1 MTSFGIR
8 DIAELRIGN
17 VKQLRQ
23 LCAVGCRLI
32 EQQQKFRVG
41 EHQTRRFGFQTFFYV
56 LACRCQRSTV
66 FAESF
71 PCAVKDFAGVFVFE
85 IQVG

>member
-1 MTSFGIR
+1 MTSFGVC

-23 LCAVGCRLI
+23 LCAVGRRLI
-32 EQQQKFRVG
+32 EQQQKFGVS

-56 LACRCQRSTV
+56 LARRRQRSTI

-71 PCAVKDFAGVFVFE
+71 LCTIENFTGIFVFE
-85 IQVG
+85 I